1 MRQTTVW
8 NKSRSLILLNREA
21 GEFVVSAKEL
31 ILIIVFLDQ
40 KFPVGRSDGRRQ
52 RSIGLIVHAYGFD

>member
-1 MRQTTVW
+1 M
-8 NKSRSLILLNREA
+8 
-21 GEFVVSAKEL
+21 VSAKEL